1 MNCQFLATA
10 SCPFDVAVVRG
21 QVKEEGEGGEREF
34 REWRKGRERER
45 QCQFM
50 LFSLVRNSSQEKTLN
65 VKKKIIFVNIFNA
78 ELDQLLK
85 NYFV

>member
-21 QVKEEGEGGEREF
+21 RVKEEGEGGGEREF
-34 REWRKGRERER
+34 RELRKGREKER

-50 LFSLVRNSSQEKTLN
+50 LFSLVRNSSQERTLN
-65 VKKKIIFVNIFNA
+65 VKKKINPLSTFLTQNWINF
-78 ELDQLLK
+78 
-85 NYFV
+85 